1 MTKQATIQATSK
13 LTSVHFYFRNILMI
27 TEPQFCKWR
36 SKAGLVFGVRPVK
49 VNAAVRSLQD
59 NLKKQ
64 EETRDPCWLFKV
76 SSE

>member
-1 MTKQATIQATSK
+1 
-13 LTSVHFYFRNILMI
+13 MI
-27 TEPQFCKWR
+27 TEPHFCKWR